1 MINAQLFKIKNTSLG
16 LFFVAAFVVVAFFIL
31 VPPAQAL
38 YCPFN
43 STQATCACPT
53 SGPGVT
59 CIAPQLYALGACYS
73 DPRPCAA
80 NQRHNCDSGSCEC
93 NTPDFPCSG
102 CTVQQTVVAGVCVA
116 GRATDAEPECADSS
130 IYTNRCGAWSC
141 SAGTTLCSTP
151 KPGFPGG
158 TCVPNRVC
166 PAGLTWNVCADIC
179 STPYILL
186 DPPVEISPQIG
197 ANPEISGSFTLTSG
211 DLTVGNGDIYIAN
224 GMAVR
229 VDSAGVSKLN
239 IGNWGVG
246 GVGMTVDVYGIIQG
260 EEFIS
265 EGDITASGVIIAEGG
280 LRLPA
285 GAGAGLAL
293 VSDALGNASW
303 QPLGNIGGSGTANR
317 IAKFTAASTLG
328 SSQIFDD
335 GINVGV
341 GTIAPLVFL
350 DVVKNQDTAT
360 NLRLAN
366 NNAGASAST
375 GFILNNGA
383 NNSYLTM
390 YGSGFPSTGYIQP
403 NALTLL
409 NGSENGINIAASNVS
424 GSIKFWTGTGGANQ
438 RMVVNNSGY
447 VGLGTSTPGYKLDI
461 SDASLPE
468 IRLNDSDAALSWTG
482 IALSRLGSEKWFL
495 GMSNSSEDFILRRN
509 GVSNDFLIDGLGN
522 IRIGGDIFGDAKVE
536 VVSADRYTVHV
547 EGQSNWPTLR
557 TLNTNNGYA
566 LEAVGYN
573 NYGARIEG
581 RGSNAALAVGNWNN
595 PVGNNLQTII
605 SIHRG
610 TTAVP
615 ASGIGAAINF
625 SMESDT
631 GTHVNAG
638 LIGGL
643 LTDVGRFTQDGSLV
657 FHTANNGATG
667 ERMRLNNDGNLGIG
681 TISPSYKLDVNG
693 SIHGT
698 SYHSSDGSTGLSSVI
713 NVRRADNSGACTI
726 TVKNGL
732 ITATTCP

>member
-1 MINAQLFKIKNTSLG
+1 MINVQLFKIKNTILG
-16 LFFVAAFVVVAFFIL
+16 LFFVVAFAIAAFFIL
-31 VPPAQAL
+31 VPSAQAL

-43 STQATCACPT
+43 STQVTCACPT

-59 CIAPQLYALGACYS
+59 CISPQLYALGACYS

-80 NQRHNCDSGSCEC
+80 NQRHNCDTGSCEC

-102 CTVQQTVVAGVCVA
+102 CTIQQTVVAGVCVA
-116 GRATDAEPECADSS
+116 GRATDAEPECAENSAYSS
-130 IYTNRCGAWSC
+130 RCGAWSC
-141 SAGTTLCSTP
+141 PAGTTLCSTP

-166 PAGLTWNVCADIC
+166 PAGLTWNVCADTC

-186 DPPVEISPQIG
+186 SPPVGASPQIG
-197 ANPEISGSFTLTSG
+197 ANPNISGSFTLTSG
-211 DLTVGNGDIYIAN
+211 DLTVGSGDIYMAN
-224 GMAVR
+224 GMAIR

-239 IGNWGVG
+239 IGNWGAG
-246 GVGMTVDVYGIIQG
+246 ADITVDVYGIVQG

-280 LRLPA
+280 LRLPV

-303 QPLGNIGGSGTANR
+303 QPIGNIGGSGTANR

-328 SSQIFDD
+328 NSQIFDD
-335 GINVGV
+335 GTNVGI
-341 GTIAPLVFL
+341 GTTAPLVLL
-350 DVVKNQDTAT
+350 DVVKNQDAAT

-366 NNAGASAST
+366 NSAGASVST

-390 YGSGFPSTGYIQP
+390 YGSGFPAAGYIQP
-403 NALTLL
+403 NALTVT
-409 NGSENGINIAASNVS
+409 NGAANGINIVASNAS
-424 GSIKFWTGTGGANQ
+424 GSVKFWTGGSNQ
-438 RMVVNNSGY
+438 RLVINNSGY

-468 IRLNDSDAALSWTG
+468 IRLNDSDAVFSWTG
-482 IALSRLGSEKWFL
+482 TALSRLGVEKWFL

-509 GVSNDFLIDGLGN
+509 GSTNDFLIDGLGN
-522 IRIGGDIFGDAKVE
+522 IRIGGDITGDAKLE
-536 VVSADRYTVHV
+536 VVAANRYTVHV
-547 EGQSNWPTLR
+547 EGQSIWPTLR
-557 TLNTNNGYA
+557 ALNTSNGYA
-566 LEAVGYN
+566 LEAVSAD

-581 RGSNAALAVGNWNN
+581 GGNNPGISVGNWHH
-595 PVGNNLQTII
+595 PSGNTLQTIV

-610 TTAVP
+610 SDAIVAP
-615 ASGIGAAINF
+615 GIGASINF
-625 SMESDT
+625 SMESNA
-631 GTHVNAG
+631 GTHVSAG
-638 LIGGL
+638 LIGAL
-643 LTDVGRFTQDGSLV
+643 LTDVDRFAQDGSLV

-681 TISPSYKLDVNG
+681 TTNPSYKLDVSG

-698 SYHSSDGSTGLSSVI
+698 SYYSNDGTAGLTSVI